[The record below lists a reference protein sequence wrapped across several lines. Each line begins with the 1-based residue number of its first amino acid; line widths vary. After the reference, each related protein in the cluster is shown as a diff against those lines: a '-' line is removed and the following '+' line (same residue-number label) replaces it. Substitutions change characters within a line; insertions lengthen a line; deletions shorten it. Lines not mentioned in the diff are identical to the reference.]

1 MSNLSQFMTLNVSRL
16 KSVCE
21 QLTIV
26 SSGNVANLDF
36 NSGSGNIAYVASP
49 SGTISLNI
57 SNIPTTDFDNKSLTF
72 SVIVNQSA
80 TAYACN
86 SITLNG
92 VTRTIR
98 WPGAIVAT
106 GNANSIDVFNFIGI
120 NTVGSGS
127 TTTNYTIFANVN
139 GGYR

>member
-21 QLTIV
+21 ELTIV
-26 SSGNVANLDF
+26 SSGNVANLDYS
-36 NSGSGNIAYVASP
+36 SGSGNIAYVSTP
-49 SGTISLNI
+49 TGTISLNI
-57 SNIPTTDFDNKSLTF
+57 SNIPTSDFDNKSLTF

-80 TAYACN
+80 TAYVCN

-92 VTRTIR
+92 VARTIR
-98 WPGAIVAT
+98 WPGGVVPT
-106 GNANSIDVFNFIGI
+106 GNINSIDSFNFICI

-127 TTTNYTIFANVN
+127 TTTNYTVFANLN
-139 GGYR
+139 GSYR